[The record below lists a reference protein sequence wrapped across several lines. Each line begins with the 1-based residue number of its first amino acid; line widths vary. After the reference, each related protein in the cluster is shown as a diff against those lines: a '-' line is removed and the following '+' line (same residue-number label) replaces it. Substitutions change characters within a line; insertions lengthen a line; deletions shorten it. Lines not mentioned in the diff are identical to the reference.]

1 VRDNPRRLLDW
12 DQYLV
17 MPRRLALLVSLAAMS
32 FGLIG
37 ASSADESDTRLTS
50 ERPIRGVVE
59 LFTSQG
65 CSSCPAADA
74 ILKTYADSRDVIA
87 LSYPVDYW
95 DYLGWKDT
103 LANPRFTERQ
113 RAYAKT
119 RGDGAIYT
127 PQIVVDGVAHVAG
140 NQRGEIDR
148 VIETNWPKFSGMQVP
163 VRFWMQGS
171 AIIIQA
177 GAAPDGKDLKEATIW
192 FAVVQKRAEVKV
204 GKGENGGRTLSYTN
218 VVRELA
224 PIGMWQGQPL
234 NIRLA
239 RTAILHPDTE
249 ALAVLIQQGDGGPII
264 GAAWMGL

>member
-1 VRDNPRRLLDW
+1 
-12 DQYLV
+12 
-17 MPRRLALLVSLAAMS
+17 M
-32 FGLIG
+32 
-37 ASSADESDTRLTS
+37 
-50 ERPIRGVVE
+50 
-59 LFTSQG
+59 
-65 CSSCPAADA
+65 
-74 ILKTYADSRDVIA
+74 KTYADSRDVIA

-177 GAAPDGKDLKEATIW
+177 GAAPEGKDLKEATIW